1 MFTFAELGTNMVEQ
15 IASFLSRVWTLPI
28 SAIIY
33 LALCYLLFSGF
44 VIMPLWALKLYI
56 QNRRSEK
63 LLRGEVKGIIDIAG
77 TEMKDYTPIIPS
89 WRGK

>member
-1 MFTFAELGTNMVEQ
+1 MFTSAELGTNMVEQ

-33 LALCYLLFSGF
+33 LALCYVLLSGF

-56 QNRRSEK
+56 QNRRNEK
-63 LLRGEVKGIIDIAG
+63 LLRGESRV
-77 TEMKDYTPIIPS
+77 P
-89 WRGK
+89 

>member
-1 MFTFAELGTNMVEQ
+1 MFTFAKLGVNMVEQ
-15 IASFLSRVWTLPI
+15 IASFFSKVWALAI

-33 LALCYLLFSGF
+33 LVLCYLLLSGF

-77 TEMKDYTPIIPS
+77 TEMKDYTSIMPS
-89 WRGK
+89 WRGR

>member
-1 MFTFAELGTNMVEQ
+1 MLTSAEFGANMIEQ
-15 IASFLSRVWTLPI
+15 IASFLPRLWTLPI
-28 SAIIY
+28 SALIY

-63 LLRGEVKGIIDIAG
+63 LLKGEVKGIID
-77 TEMKDYTPIIPS
+77 Y
-89 WRGK
+89 RRN